1 MSQMGTQPPGGTDL
15 TTTNTTLLQL
25 VQALN
30 NLTTVIADGNA
41 AGEVVG
47 PEIVTQLTAIVTQ
60 LVAAVTALGE
70 LGTINTTLLAGN
82 VDLAAIN
89 TALGTINTTLAAVFP
104 ARILT
109 GSATFNPPSIANGAS
124 TTTTVTVTG
133 SVLGN
138 RALASFSLDTTGVA
152 LVAQVTS
159 ANTVTVIFLNLTGG
173 SVDLASGTL
182 AATVFG

>member
-1 MSQMGTQPPGGTDL
+1 MSGPFPTPAAPQVPGQSTDL

-30 NLTTVIADGNA
+30 NLTTELIATVTAGNA
-41 AGEVVG
+41 
-47 PEIVTQLTAIVTQ
+47 
-60 LVAAVTALGE
+60 
-70 LGTINTTLLAGN
+70 
-82 VDLAAIN
+82 DLAAIN
-89 TALGTINTTLAAVFP
+89 TTLSTVFP

-109 GSATFNPPSIANGAS
+109 GSKTFDPPSIANGAS

-133 SVLGN
+133 AILGN

-152 LVAQVTS
+152 LAAQVTA

-173 SVDLASGTL
+173 AVDLASGTL
-182 AATVFG
+182 AVTVFG